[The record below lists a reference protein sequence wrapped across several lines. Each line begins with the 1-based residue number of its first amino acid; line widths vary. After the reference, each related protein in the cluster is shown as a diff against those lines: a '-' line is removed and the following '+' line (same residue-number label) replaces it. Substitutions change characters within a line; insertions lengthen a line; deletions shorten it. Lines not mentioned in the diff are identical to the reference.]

1 MHSNKFKIFWLIL
14 TLPRLAMRRLR
25 RQDRSWRQERKLW
38 WWQPRRR
45 NSTPLLS
52 RSSKSKLTKCKD
64 LYLAWSVVLSLFQ
77 RHNHHHD
84 QKNPIRI
91 FFPLF
96 SRRQRGKCVL
106 CVCVWGFTSN
116 LSKRQRYPRK
126 YLVAQKLK
134 CHIYLDISSKHG
146 EIVTKPSS

>member
-14 TLPRLAMRRLR
+14 FLPRLAMRRLR

-38 WWQPRRR
+38 WWPPRRR

-64 LYLAWSVVLSLFQ
+64 LYLAWSVVLPLFQ

-84 QKNPIRI
+84 QKNPIRN

-106 CVCVWGFTSN
+106 CVCVRIYKQFKQTTKISPQIPCCTETEMSH
-116 LSKRQRYPRK
+116 LSWY
-126 YLVAQKLK
+126 
-134 CHIYLDISSKHG
+134 ISSKHG